1 MGWLI
6 CRDRLQRH
14 PNRYSEYN
22 LTLILVKLQ
31 NIFDFDL
38 HIGRDSTL
46 IGETA
51 SSGLFHISVMPFLIL
66 LRDMPLFQ
74 ANFWSTRVRLALRDL
89 LPRPTA

>member
-22 LTLILVKLQ
+22 LTLILVKLK